1 MMDIVENV
9 KKIGSEIEEGI
20 EKGLERAGEV
30 IDNVASHL
38 PFSNL
43 AKKDNGNFHI
53 EIDMPGI
60 KKKDIK
66 VDIDGNLLTVT
77 ATRSTKKEVKEEEY
91 YLCESA
97 FGKIERK
104 FTIPDGVDR
113 EKISAQLNNGE
124 LVIELQREEKLK
136 PKSIEIK

>member
-1 MMDIVENV
+1 MDIVDNV

-20 EKGLERAGEV
+20 EKGIEKAGEV
-30 IDNVASHL
+30 FDNVASHL

-43 AKKDNGNFHI
+43 AKKENGAFHI

-60 KKKDIK
+60 KKKDINID
-66 VDIDGNLLTVT
+66 VDGNVLTVS
-77 ATRSTKKEVKEEEY
+77 ATRQTKKEVKEKDY
-91 YLCESA
+91 YLCESK

-113 EKISAQLNNGE
+113 DKIAAELDNGQ
-124 LVIELQREEKLK
+124 LVIELEREEKLK
-136 PKSIEIK
+136 PKSIAIK

>member
-1 MMDIVENV
+1 MDIVENV